1 MEYNVGDIVEYKY
14 LPGVELT
21 IIEIH
26 SIPPT
31 YISYKLS
38 SGDTVFDSHI
48 TLLKAYQPVEAK
60 EDTKSSIML
69 IILVVVLVLIMG
81 L

>member
-1 MEYNVGDIVEYKY
+1 MEYNVGDIVEYMY

-26 SIPPT
+26 TIPPT

-38 SGDTVFDSHI
+38 NGVTVFDSHI
-48 TLLKAYQPVEAK
+48 TLIKAYQPEAK
-60 EDTKSSIML
+60 NNITML
-69 IILVVVLVLIMG
+69 IVCVVIAYLFLYRG
-81 L
+81 

>member
-26 SIPPT
+26 TIPPT
-31 YISYKLS
+31 YISYVLS
-38 SGDTVFDSHI
+38 NGVTVFDSHI
-48 TLLKAYQPVEAK
+48 TLLKAYQP
-60 EDTKSSIML
+60 EDRNNTPL
-69 IILVVVLVLIMG
+69 IIAACIVGYLIMKG
-81 L
+81 